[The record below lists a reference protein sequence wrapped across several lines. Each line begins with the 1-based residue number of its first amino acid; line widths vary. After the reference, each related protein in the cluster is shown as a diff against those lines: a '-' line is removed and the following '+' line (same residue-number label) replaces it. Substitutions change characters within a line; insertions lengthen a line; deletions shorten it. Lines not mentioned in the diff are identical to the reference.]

1 MSDKKE
7 GFFTKEEQDE
17 ILNSIPKDPQYNG
30 EVVKKENTGLLGFLK
45 TKKAEETVDVD
56 DIEVLSEE
64 SKEEDKEEEKEDKT
78 DDKKEEKNEKNES
91 TGFLTTLFG
100 TGKVDCDKLLKNM
113 NECVSEKDG
122 TTMCRKQIDE
132 WEKLCKDKDKDE
144 NKNED
149 KDENK
154 DE

>member
-1 MSDKKE
+1 MSDKE
-7 GFFTKEEQDE
+7 GFFTREEQDE

-30 EVVKKENTGLLGFLK
+30 EVVKKENTGLLGFFK
-45 TKKAEETVDVD
+45 TKKVEEN
-56 DIEVLSEE
+56 EV
-64 SKEEDKEEEKEDKT
+64 EEKEDRT
-78 DDKKEEKNEKNES
+78 DDKKEGEKNEEEKNEEKNES
-91 TGFLTTLFG
+91 TGFLTTLLG
-100 TGKVDCDKLLKNM
+100 TGEVDCDKLLKNM

-132 WEKLCKDKDKDE
+132 WEKLCK
-144 NKNED
+144 NED

>member
-1 MSDKKE
+1 MSDKE
-7 GFFTKEEQDE
+7 GFFTREEQDE

-30 EVVKKENTGLLGFLK
+30 EVVKKENTGLLGFFK
-45 TKKAEETVDVD
+45 TKKVEEN
-56 DIEVLSEE
+56 EV
-64 SKEEDKEEEKEDKT
+64 EEKEDRT
-78 DDKKEEKNEKNES
+78 DDKKEGEKNEEEKNEEKNES
-91 TGFLTTLFG
+91 TGFLTTLLG

-144 NKNED
+144 NK
-149 KDENK
+149 DE
-154 DE
+154 